1 MHHPSV
7 SRHIIPL
14 KFSNWNTVCFGQKEA
29 IKVQFFRLLSA
40 LMKVHPIPHVIFET
54 ASPGFIQILC
64 HCSVSWKTNPLYFF
78 SSYLM
83 YFGQKEP
90 IKITFSDFWEVG
102 WKFIK
107 FLMSYLKPQVSFSL
121 NFPLLF
127 SVMRDNSSVL
137 FKLKLYMIWP
147 YGANQSAKFQ
157 TFDCWLE
164 ISPSLYFDRLPLLKV
179 YKISIKK
186 VQRSYISW
194 HNNDTKFEEK
204 LTYGLKNDMRNLA
217 NFLRSTQKSQN

>member
-1 MHHPSV
+1 M

-14 KFSNWNTVCFGQKEA
+14 KFSNWNIVCFGQKEA
-29 IKVQFFRLLSA
+29 IKVQFFRFLSA

-54 ASPGFIQILC
+54 ASLGFIQILC

-107 FLMSYLKPQVSFSL
+107 FLMSYLKPQISFSL

-137 FKLKLYMIWP
+137 FKLKLYVIWTK
-147 YGANQSAKFQ
+147 GADQSAKFQ
-157 TFDCWLE
+157 TFDRSCE
-164 ISPSLYFDRLPLLKV
+164 ISPNLQFDRLLLVKV
-179 YKISIKK
+179 Y
-186 VQRSYISW
+186 
-194 HNNDTKFEEK
+194 
-204 LTYGLKNDMRNLA
+204 
-217 NFLRSTQKSQN
+217 NFS